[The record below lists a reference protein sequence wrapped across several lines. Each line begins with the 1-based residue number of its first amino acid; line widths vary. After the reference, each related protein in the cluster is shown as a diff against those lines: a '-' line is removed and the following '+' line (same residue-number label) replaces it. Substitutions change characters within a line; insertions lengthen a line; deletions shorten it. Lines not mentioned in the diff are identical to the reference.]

1 MTDDIGYA
9 GLMSSDAPAEG
20 PIEVLERELTVAKLA
35 LFARR
40 APVNA
45 AATIANAVLLCAL
58 LYPTASHLQLQVWGA
73 LQLTGAFWFGYR
85 TRRPRRPPRG
95 SRRGL
100 LRATLFCTFAGL
112 SLGSVVLM
120 VAGASDVGHV
130 LVFVTLAAM
139 ASAASTTLASIPQA
153 AYGYIAG
160 ALLVPAVFWLLH
172 GNREYV
178 ILALLAVSMTSF
190 LVFNARI
197 TYEGF
202 LEGLARGRQVE
213 RLRARFHAE
222 QAEWL
227 DLSQGT
233 EAFALLDA
241 NGDLLL
247 WNQRFEQAVAPGS
260 VQRGR
265 PYREL
270 LARCAR
276 PPLTVDGATVSQA
289 QWLELRCD
297 WEHPETELLEQYPDG
312 VFYRVSTRRL
322 ASGRHAVLAVNVT
335 ALKRTERA
343 LHEGELALLRAQR
356 HESVGVIAGGVAHD
370 FNNLLTAVGGAAEL
384 LAAEVESGEG
394 QELLGDI
401 IASVERGSRLT
412 RQLLAYGRKQPRNPR
427 PLDWNEVLTRQLPLF
442 RLLLPATIQLDAR
455 LDPELW
461 SIEADPEQLEQV
473 VMNLVLNARDAMPL
487 GGELRLCTR
496 NVAPDRVELSVQDNG
511 VGMEP
516 ETAERAFEPFF
527 STKQQHLGSGLGLSA
542 VQGIVRQSG
551 GNVSLHSSPQQGT
564 RVTVLLPRCEASAGP
579 SSSRQR
585 SSLQPLPDRLETR
598 VLLVDDDELVL
609 ATTASLLQRLGYGVL
624 TANGPRAAL
633 ELLTRER
640 GAFSLLVTDVVM
652 PDMNGAEL
660 ARAARELVPELKVL
674 FISGYD
680 AGFLEPF
687 DAPNVL
693 QKPFSR
699 EQLEQ
704 AVAKALASPRSR
716 AARRAPGA

>member
-1 MTDDIGYA
+1 
-9 GLMSSDAPAEG
+9 
-20 PIEVLERELTVAKLA
+20 
-35 LFARR
+35 
-40 APVNA
+40 
-45 AATIANAVLLCAL
+45 
-58 LYPTASHLQLQVWGA
+58 
-73 LQLTGAFWFGYR
+73 
-85 TRRPRRPPRG
+85 
-95 SRRGL
+95 
-100 LRATLFCTFAGL
+100 
-112 SLGSVVLM
+112 
-120 VAGASDVGHV
+120 
-130 LVFVTLAAM
+130 
-139 ASAASTTLASIPQA
+139 
-153 AYGYIAG
+153 
-160 ALLVPAVFWLLH
+160 
-172 GNREYV
+172 
-178 ILALLAVSMTSF
+178 
-190 LVFNARI
+190 
-197 TYEGF
+197 
-202 LEGLARGRQVE
+202 
-213 RLRARFHAE
+213 
-222 QAEWL
+222 
-227 DLSQGT
+227 
-233 EAFALLDA
+233 
-241 NGDLLL
+241 
-247 WNQRFEQAVAPGS
+247 
-260 VQRGR
+260 
-265 PYREL
+265 
-270 LARCAR
+270 
-276 PPLTVDGATVSQA
+276 
-289 QWLELRCD
+289 
-297 WEHPETELLEQYPDG
+297 
-312 VFYRVSTRRL
+312 
-322 ASGRHAVLAVNVT
+322 
-335 ALKRTERA
+335 
-343 LHEGELALLRAQR
+343 
-356 HESVGVIAGGVAHD
+356 
-370 FNNLLTAVGGAAEL
+370 
-384 LAAEVESGEG
+384 
-394 QELLGDI
+394 
-401 IASVERGSRLT
+401 
-412 RQLLAYGRKQPRNPR
+412 
-427 PLDWNEVLTRQLPLF
+427 
-442 RLLLPATIQLDAR
+442 
-455 LDPELW
+455 
-461 SIEADPEQLEQV
+461 
-473 VMNLVLNARDAMPL
+473 MPL

>member
-1 MTDDIGYA
+1 MGYPDP
-9 GLMSSDAPAEG
+9 MSSPAPTEG
-20 PIEVLERELTVAKLA
+20 PLAVLERELTVAKLE

-58 LYPTASHLQLQVWGA
+58 LYPTAPHLPLQLWGA
-73 LQLTGAFWFGYR
+73 LQLAGALWFGYR
-85 TRRPRRPPRG
+85 TRRPRRAPRG
-95 SRRGL
+95 APRGL
-100 LRATLFCTFAGL
+100 VRATVFCGFAGL
-112 SLGSVVLM
+112 NLGSVVWL

-153 AYGYIAG
+153 AYSYIAG
-160 ALLVPAVFWLLH
+160 TLLVPAVFWLFH
-172 GNREYV
+172 GDREYV

-202 LEGLARGRQVE
+202 LEGLGRARQVE

-227 DLSQGT
+227 DLSRGT
-233 EAFALLDA
+233 EACALLDA

-247 WNQRFEQAVAPGS
+247 WNQRFEESVAPGAVS
-260 VQRGR
+260 RGQ

-270 LARCAR
+270 LAQCAML
-276 PPLTVDGATVSQA
+276 PLTVDGQAVSA
-289 QWLELRCD
+289 EEWLELRCD
-297 WEHPETELLEQYPDG
+297 REYPETELLESYPGG

-322 ASGRHAVLAVNVT
+322 PSGRHAVLAVNVT

-343 LHEGELALLRAQR
+343 LYEGELALLRAQR

-384 LAAEVESGEG
+384 LAAEVESPEG

-427 PLDWNEVLTRQLPLF
+427 PMDWNDVLTRQLPLF
-442 RLLLPATIQLDAR
+442 RLLLPATIQLDAA

-461 SIEADPEQLEQV
+461 NIEADPEQLEQV

-487 GGELRLCTR
+487 GGELRLSTR
-496 NVAPDRVELSVQDNG
+496 NVAPDRVELCVEDNG
-511 VGMEP
+511 VGMDA
-516 ETAERAFEPFF
+516 ETADRAFEPFF
-527 STKQQHLGSGLGLSA
+527 STKQQHHGSGLGLSA

-551 GNVSLHSSPQQGT
+551 GSVFLHSGPRQGT
-564 RVTVLLPRCEASAGP
+564 RATVVLPRSQAAAEP

-585 SSLQPLPDRLETR
+585 SSLQPLPERQGTRL
-598 VLLVDDDELVL
+598 LLVDDEELVL
-609 ATTASLLQRLGYGVL
+609 ATTASLLQRLGYSVL
-624 TANGPRAAL
+624 TASRPGAAL
-633 ELLTRER
+633 ELLKSERE
-640 GAFSLLVTDVVM
+640 GISLLVTDVVM

-660 ARAARELVPELKVL
+660 AAAARELIPDLRVL

-699 EQLEQ
+699 ELLER
-704 AVAKALASPRSR
+704 AVARALAGQQ
-716 AARRAPGA
+716 ARIARQAPSA